1 MDGWVVIG
9 IVLAAWI
16 AGAIVFVHRA
26 SAVFFQALGCTHGTR
41 KSKRDAPL
49 AGLRQAHE

>member
-1 MDGWVVIG
+1 MNGWVVIG

-26 SAVFFQALGCTHGTR
+26 SAVFFQALGCAQR
-41 KSKRDAPL
+41 VKKDERRARLS
-49 AGLRQAHE
+49 GLREAHE

>member
-26 SAVFFQALGCTHGTR
+26 SAVFFQALGRAHDAEACE
-41 KSKRDAPL
+41 RDAPL
-49 AGLRQAHE
+49 AALREAHE

>member
-26 SAVFFQALGCTHGTR
+26 SAVFFQALGYAHGA
-41 KSKRDAPL
+41 KKGKRRARIP
-49 AGLRQAHE
+49 GLREAHE

>member
-26 SAVFFQALGCTHGTR
+26 SAVFSRRSDVRNA
-41 KSKRDAPL
+41 
-49 AGLRQAHE
+49 

>member
-26 SAVFFQALGCTHGTR
+26 SGVFFQALGCAHGA
-41 KSKRDAPL
+41 KKGKRRPRL
-49 AGLRQAHE
+49 SRLREAHE